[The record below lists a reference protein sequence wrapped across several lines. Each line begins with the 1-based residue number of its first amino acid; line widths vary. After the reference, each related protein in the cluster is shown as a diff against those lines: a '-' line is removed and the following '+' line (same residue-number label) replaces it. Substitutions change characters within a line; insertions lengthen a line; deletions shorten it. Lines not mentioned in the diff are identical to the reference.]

1 MGHSTQEQVADI
13 ICLQTHS
20 SEHLQS
26 SQISVKSP
34 LNMLVGVSE

>member
-13 ICLQTHS
+13 TCLQTHS
-20 SEHLQS
+20 PEHQQS

-34 LNMLVGVSE
+34 QNMPVDVFE